1 MFASP
6 FICLTSLSSGVAAL
20 GGKSNDFSRK
30 PMVIVPSGAVLVGG
44 AGVVAGGALAV
55 FLTLGGGGTAAI
67 LALRGTTG
75 FATGTG
81 FGGAGRGVGITF
93 GATLGTLAFLTTFGT
108 LAFLTTLGTGGAED
122 RTEETG
128 GGGTLRSRGGLA
140 LGKAAIFFGGAGAT
154 VFGDAGAMI
163 LGRVTAL
170 GRSGSLAA
178 IVAMGGFGVAG
189 LAIAGGGTFG
199 RAGFLGAIFAGG
211 AT

>member
-81 FGGAGRGVGITF
+81 FGGAGRGVGMTF
-93 GATLGTLAFLTTFGT
+93 GATLGTLAFLT
-108 LAFLTTLGTGGAED
+108 AFGTGGAED

-170 GRSGSLAA
+170 SRSGSLAA